1 MVGTPLVEVDGR
13 RLRLTNLDKVLYP
26 ETGTTKGDVI
36 HYYATIAPALLPHLT
51 ERPVTRKRWPDGV
64 GSAAAPIEAFFEK
77 DLGMGVPD
85 WVLRQT
91 ILHSGGEKRY
101 PVVTDRATLVWLA
114 QTAALELHVPQWR
127 FDTDRRP
134 TRMVLDFDPGQG
146 TGLAECAQVALWAKA
161 ILDDMGLAT
170 FPVTSGNKGI
180 HVYVP
185 LDGRLSSDQVSD
197 VAHEL
202 VRALEADHPAEVI
215 STMPK
220 ERRVGKVFIDWSQ
233 NNAKK
238 TTISPYSL
246 RGTARPFAAAPR
258 SWNEIAAP
266 GLTQLDFAE
275 VRERFAA
282 RGDLLAALDPS
293 PAVRPPELLR
303 GQIDLA
309 LAKAAERVP
318 EAAALPGGSGYE
330 PKLDGWRA
338 AAVVDVDRVTL
349 WSRQKTNLTESFP
362 DVAAAIAEQIEA
374 GVVLDGELVRWRD
387 GRLDFDALQR
397 RFASGKQRRRRL
409 VDEEPIDFVVFDI
422 LAAGGRDL
430 RGLPYDERRR
440 ALEQLAV
447 DWRPPLSLIDTTA
460 DTAEGRRWFEELPD
474 RGIEGVVVKG
484 GGQPYRGGQRDWIK
498 VKHRDTF
505 EVVAGAVTGTLTQP
519 GELILGRYE
528 GGELRIIG
536 RTTPVR
542 PTAARA
548 LTPLV
553 RPASADHP
561 WPDVISSRT
570 YDRFQPKRE
579 TKLTLIEPLTVEIS
593 ADTSI
598 IGGTI
603 RHAARFVRARPE
615 VSTGEVSWP
624 RP

>member
-1 MVGTPLVEVDGR
+1 MPATPLVDVDGR

-36 HYYATIAPALLPHLT
+36 HYYATIAPALLPHLA

-64 GSAAAPIEAFFEK
+64 GSATAPIEAFFEK
-77 DLGMGVPD
+77 DLGMGVPN

-114 QTAALELHVPQWR
+114 QSAALELHVPQWR

-134 TRMVLDFDPGQG
+134 TRMVLDFDPGEG

-161 ILDDMGLAT
+161 ILDDMGLPT
-170 FPVTSGNKGI
+170 FPVTSGSKGV

-197 VAHEL
+197 VAREL
-202 VRALEADHPAEVI
+202 ARALEADHPAEVI

-220 ERRVGKVFIDWSQ
+220 ARRVGKVFIGWSQ

-258 SWNEIAAP
+258 TWEEIAAP
-266 GLTQLDFAE
+266 GLEQLDFSE
-275 VRERFAA
+275 VLDRFEDA
-282 RGDLLAALDPS
+282 GDLLAALDHS
-293 PAVRPPELLR
+293 PAVRPPEPLR

-309 LAKAAERVP
+309 LAKASERVP
-318 EAAALPGGSGYE
+318 EAAALPGGSRYE
-330 PKLDGWRA
+330 PKLDGWRT

-349 WSRQKTNLTESFP
+349 WSRQKTNLTEAFP
-362 DVAAAIAEQIEA
+362 DVATAIAEQADA
-374 GVVLDGELVRWRD
+374 GVVLDGELVRWND
-387 GRLDFDALQR
+387 GRLEFDALQR
-397 RFASGKQRRRRL
+397 RFASGKQRRRQL

-430 RGLPYDERRR
+430 RGLPYDERRH
-440 ALEQLAV
+440 ALEQLAAG
-447 DWRPPLSLIDTTA
+447 WRPPLSLIAATTDA
-460 DTAEGRRWFEELPD
+460 DEGRRWFEELTV

-484 GGQPYRGGQRDWIK
+484 GAQPYRGGQRDWIK

-519 GELILGRYE
+519 GELILGRFE
-528 GGELRIIG
+528 GDELRIIG
-536 RTTPVR
+536 RTTPLR

-548 LTPLV
+548 LTPLL
-553 RPASADHP
+553 RPAPADHP

-598 IGGTI
+598 VGGTI

-615 VSTGEVSWP
+615 VSPDEVSWP
-624 RP
+624 RS

>member
-202 VRALEADHPAEVI
+202 ARALEADHPAEVI

-266 GLTQLDFAE
+266 GLTQLDFSE
-275 VRERFAA
+275 VLERFDAM
-282 RGDLLAALDPS
+282 GDLLAALDPS

-484 GGQPYRGGQRDWIK
+484 GGQPYRGGQRDW
-498 VKHRDTF
+498 
-505 EVVAGAVTGTLTQP
+505 
-519 GELILGRYE
+519 
-528 GGELRIIG
+528 
-536 RTTPVR
+536 
-542 PTAARA
+542 
-548 LTPLV
+548 
-553 RPASADHP
+553 
-561 WPDVISSRT
+561 
-570 YDRFQPKRE
+570 
-579 TKLTLIEPLTVEIS
+579 
-593 ADTSI
+593 
-598 IGGTI
+598 
-603 RHAARFVRARPE
+603 
-615 VSTGEVSWP
+615 
-624 RP
+624 